1 MIFKLIDVD
10 EDECLSV
17 GEIFKMISYIERNFV
32 FELNILSKNMSMK
45 SLRETSLR
53 NSIEKFKI
61 VMNIVGK
68 PLEKIDQRFL
78 NQTLIQFVELEN
90 IFVVHSHFLKV
101 FLPRNINMES
111 FIVVLSNPGRKIR
124 RADIRDERG
133 SRLHAIRGVHF

>member
-32 FELNILSKNMSMK
+32 FELNKLPKTMSLK

-61 VMNIVGK
+61 IMNILGK
-68 PLEKIDQRFL
+68 PLDKIDQRFL
-78 NQTLIQFVELEN
+78 NQTLIQFVELHK
-90 IFVVHSHFLKV
+90 IFINHPQFLKV
-101 FLPRNINMES
+101 FLPRNINMGS
-111 FIVVLSNPGRKIR
+111 FVV
-124 RADIRDERG
+124 
-133 SRLHAIRGVHF
+133 